1 MTTLYRSGY
10 LVRVTSWENDGDYRN
25 TKEIQLDTLDHV
37 VTVVALCKLLGP
49 GPGSDFGNMYEPD
62 EEELQQ
68 FEQAIAALPGIKHFI
83 HDNFSDSEA
92 DIENPESSMSY
103 MDYILEFLYELG
115 LTGSEHFFTRVCESI
130 KVYHIPVDVLV
141 QEIEMK

>member
-10 LVRVTSWENDGDYRN
+10 LVRVSSWENDGDYSN

-37 VTVVALCKLLGP
+37 VTVVALCKLLS
-49 GPGSDFGNMYEPD
+49 SDFGNMYEPD
-62 EEELQQ
+62 EEELKE
-68 FEQAIAALPGIKHFI
+68 FEQAIAALPGIKQFI

-92 DIENPESSMSY
+92 AIDDPESGMSY
-103 MDYILEFLYELG
+103 VDYILEFLYDLG
-115 LTGSEHFFTRVCESI
+115 LTGSEHYFTRVCNSV